1 MAIGKNKRLVKKK
14 GGKKK
19 IQDPFVKKEW
29 YDVRAPS
36 MFQTRLVGKTPIS
49 RTQGTKIASEEM
61 KGRVF
66 EINLAD
72 LNKDDDG
79 FRKIKLICEDV
90 QGKNVLTNFYG
101 CSFTRDKMCS
111 LIKKWQTLIEAFVD
125 IKTTDGYSIRMFCIA
140 FTKRVEGQIRK
151 TCYATSAQVRAIR
164 KKMVDIMSAEA
175 SKCELKDLV
184 AKLLPESIGKE
195 IEKACH
201 GVYPLQNVFIHKVK
215 ILKSPKFDLA
225 KLMEVHG
232 EGKDASGAKVDRV
245 QEGAVEAAL
254 GAGGRY

>member
-1 MAIGKNKRLVKKK
+1 MT
-14 GGKKK
+14 
-19 IQDPFVKKEW
+19 E
-29 YDVRAPS
+29 
-36 MFQTRLVGKTPIS
+36 
-49 RTQGTKIASEEM
+49 IASEEM

-66 EINLAD
+66 EVNLAD
-72 LNKDDDG
+72 LYKDDDG

-90 QGKNVLTNFYG
+90 QGKSVLTNFYG

-111 LIKKWQTLIEAFVD
+111 LIKKWQSLIEAFVD

-184 AKLLPESIGKE
+184 AKL
-195 IEKACH
+195 
-201 GVYPLQNVFIHKVK
+201 
-215 ILKSPKFDLA
+215 
-225 KLMEVHG
+225 
-232 EGKDASGAKVDRV
+232 
-245 QEGAVEAAL
+245 
-254 GAGGRY
+254 